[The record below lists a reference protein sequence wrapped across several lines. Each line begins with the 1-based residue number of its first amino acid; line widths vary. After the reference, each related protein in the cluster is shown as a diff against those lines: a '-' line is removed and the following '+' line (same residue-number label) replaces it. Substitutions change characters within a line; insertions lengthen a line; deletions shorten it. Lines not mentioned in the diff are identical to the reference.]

1 MRRENATG
9 FSNKQSPLI
18 ILVTNLFPYLRE
30 QLCLYLRGTIQLSKC
45 YTTCHYHLTGERD
58 REGQGKRNE
67 RNEKRDKKEESGE
80 ERGGDRISLQYKL
93 RRDVTCITLC
103 GNSILCQFD

>member
-45 YTTCHYHLTGERD
+45 YTTRHYHLTGERD

-67 RNEKRDKKEESGE
+67 RNDKRGKKGEESGE
-80 ERGGDRISLQYKL
+80 ERGENKFTIQTKKECYMYH
-93 RRDVTCITLC
+93 IMWQF
-103 GNSILCQFD
+103 NSVLI